1 MFVFKKALPRRTVLR
16 GLGATVALPLLE
28 AMVPAM
34 TASAKTVANPPKR
47 FGAVFVPLGER
58 PGFWKPET
66 VGSDFEFTP
75 ILAPIEKF
83 REHVTVISELC
94 DPIDGHAVTVSAWL
108 SGTVPKKT
116 FAEDVYSGETV
127 DQVIARRIGQETP
140 LPSLELATE
149 DFTGYIGGCDTQYSC
164 AYMNTISWSSATTP
178 VPMEINPRV
187 VFERMF
193 GRPGTAAQRQQR
205 MRTDKSILD
214 SLVDDVKELG
224 HELGARDLGRLNEYL
239 DHVREIE
246 RRIQMSENAGASSL
260 ANMDAPFGIPESWE
274 EHARLMF
281 ELAALAYE
289 ADITRVAS
297 FMMAKDASM
306 ISYTNL
312 GISEPHHSMT
322 HHLELTEN
330 IENLVKINTYHMT
343 LFAEFIERL
352 SSTPDGDGSLLD
364 HSLILFGSGMSEAN
378 IHSRLD
384 IPTLLI
390 GGHSAGFKGNRHVQ
404 TAPETPFAN
413 CLLTL
418 ANIYGCERES
428 FGTLSTGE
436 LTL

>member
-1 MFVFKKALPRRTVLR
+1 MFISKKALARRTVLR
-16 GLGATVALPLLE
+16 GLGASVALPFLE

-34 TASAKTVANPPKR
+34 TAHAQTAANPPKR

-58 PGFWKPET
+58 PGFFKPDT
-66 VGSDFEFTP
+66 VGADFKFTP
-75 ILAPIEKF
+75 ILKPLEKF
-83 REHVTVISELC
+83 RDHVTVISEMC

-108 SGTVPKKT
+108 SGAEPKKT
-116 FAEDVYSGETV
+116 FAEDVYSGETL
-127 DQVIARRIGQETP
+127 DQVIARQIGQETP

-178 VPMEINPRV
+178 APMEINPRV

-205 MRTDKSILD
+205 MQTDKSILD
-214 SLVDDVKELG
+214 SLAEDVQDLG
-224 HELGARDLGRLNEYL
+224 HGLGARDRSRLSEYL

-246 RRIQMSENAGASSL
+246 RRIELSEKAGASSL
-260 ANMDAPFGIPESWE
+260 QEVDAPFGIPESWE

-289 ADITRVAS
+289 ADITRVMS
-297 FMMAKDASM
+297 YMMAKDASM

-330 IENLVKINTYHMT
+330 IQNLVKINTYHMM
-343 LFAEFIERL
+343 LFAEFVERL
-352 SSTPDGDGSLLD
+352 SKTPDGDGSLLD

-384 IPTLLI
+384 IPTLLV
-390 GGHSAGFKGNRHVQ
+390 GGHSVGFKGNRHVK

-436 LTL
+436 LSI

>member
-1 MFVFKKALPRRTVLR
+1 MFIVKKMLPRRTVLR
-16 GLGATVALPLLE
+16 GLGAAVALPFLE

-47 FGAVFVPLGER
+47 FGVVFVPLGER
-58 PGFWKPET
+58 PGFWTPAA
-66 VGSDFEFTP
+66 VGADFEFTP
-75 ILAPIEKF
+75 ILKPLEKF
-83 REHVTVISELC
+83 REHVTVVSELC

-108 SGTVPKKT
+108 SGTEPKKT
-116 FAEDVYSGETV
+116 FAEDVHSGETL
-127 DQVIARRIGQETP
+127 DQVIARKIGQETP

-164 AYMNTISWSSATTP
+164 AYMNTVSWSSATTP

-205 MRTDKSILD
+205 MQTDKSILD
-214 SLVDDVKELG
+214 SLAADVADLERG
-224 HELGARDLGRLNEYL
+224 LGARDADRLSEYL

-246 RRIQMSENAGASSL
+246 RRIQMSEKAGASSL
-260 ANMDAPFGIPESWE
+260 QEVDAPFGIPEAWE

-289 ADITRVAS
+289 ADITRVMS
-297 FMMAKDASM
+297 YMMAKDASM

-312 GISEPHHSMT
+312 GLSEPHHSMT

-330 IENLVKINTYHMT
+330 VQNLVKINTYHMM

-352 SSTPDGDGSLLD
+352 SKTPDGDGSLLD

-384 IPTLLI
+384 IPTMLV
-390 GGHSAGFKGNRHVQ
+390 GGHSVGFKGNRHVQ
-404 TAPETPFAN
+404 TAPKTPFAN

-436 LTL
+436 LSL

>member
-1 MFVFKKALPRRTVLR
+1 MFIFKKALPRRTVLK
-16 GLGATVALPLLE
+16 GLGATLALPFLE

-34 TASAKTVANPPKR
+34 TAHAKTVANPPKR
-47 FGAVFVPLGER
+47 FGVVFVPLGER
-58 PGFWKPET
+58 PGFWTPAT

-75 ILAPIEKF
+75 ILKPIEKF

-108 SGTVPKKT
+108 SGTEPKKT
-116 FAEDVYSGETV
+116 FAEDVLNGETL
-127 DQVIARRIGQETP
+127 DQVIAGKIGQETS

-164 AYMNTISWSSATTP
+164 AYMNTLSWSSATTP

-205 MRTDKSILD
+205 MQTDKSILD
-214 SLVDDVKELG
+214 SLAEDVAELERG
-224 HELGARDLGRLNEYL
+224 LGARDAGRLSEYL
-239 DHVREIE
+239 AHVREIE
-246 RRIQMSENAGASSL
+246 RRIQMSEKAGASSL
-260 ANMDAPFGIPESWE
+260 RELDAPFGIPEAWE

-289 ADITRVAS
+289 ADITRVMS
-297 FMMAKDASM
+297 YMMAKDASM

-312 GISEPHHSMT
+312 GLSEPHHSMT

-330 IENLVKINTYHMT
+330 VQNLVKINTYHMM

-352 SSTPDGDGSLLD
+352 SKTPDGDGSLLD

-384 IPTLLI
+384 IPTLLV
-390 GGHSAGFKGNRHVQ
+390 GGHSVGFKGNRHVQ
-404 TAPETPFAN
+404 TAKETPFAN

-418 ANIYGCERES
+418 ANVYGCERAS

-436 LTL
+436 LSL

>member
-1 MFVFKKALPRRTVLR
+1 MFISRKALPRRTVLR
-16 GLGATVALPLLE
+16 GLGAAVALPFLE

-58 PGFWKPET
+58 PGYWKPDT

-75 ILAPIEKF
+75 ILKPIEKF
-83 REHVTVISELC
+83 RDHVTVISELC
-94 DPIDGHAVTVSAWL
+94 DPLDGHAVTVSAWL
-108 SGTVPKKT
+108 SGTEPKKT

-127 DQVIARRIGQETP
+127 DQVIARKIGQETP

-164 AYMNTISWSSATTP
+164 AYMNTISWSSPTTP

-193 GRPGTAAQRQQR
+193 GRPGTAEQRQQR
-205 MRTDKSILD
+205 MQTDKSILD
-214 SLVDDVKELG
+214 SLADDVKELG
-224 HELGARDLGRLNEYL
+224 HGLGARDRSRLNEYL

-246 RRIQMSENAGASSL
+246 RRIQMSEKAGASSL
-260 ANMDAPFGIPESWE
+260 KDVDAPFGIPESWE

-289 ADITRVAS
+289 ADITRVIS
-297 FMMAKDASM
+297 YMMAKDASM

-322 HHLELTEN
+322 HHLELVEN
-330 IENLVKINTYHMT
+330 IEHLVRINTYHMT

-352 SSTPDGDGSLLD
+352 GKTPDGDGSLLD

-384 IPTLLI
+384 IPTLLV
-390 GGHSAGFKGNRHVQ
+390 GGHGVGFEGDRHVQ

-418 ANIYGCERES
+418 ANIYGCELER

-436 LTL
+436 LSL

>member
-1 MFVFKKALPRRTVLR
+1 MFITKKALPRRTVLR
-16 GLGATVALPLLE
+16 GLGATLALPLLE

-34 TASAKTVANPPKR
+34 TATAKTVANPPKR
-47 FGAVFVPLGER
+47 FGVVFVPLGER
-58 PGFWKPET
+58 PGFWTPST
-66 VGSDFEFTP
+66 VGADFEFTP
-75 ILAPIEKF
+75 ILKPIEKF
-83 REHVTVISELC
+83 RDHVTVISELC
-94 DPIDGHAVTVSAWL
+94 DPLDGHAVTVSAWL

-116 FAEDVYSGETV
+116 FAEDVYNGETL
-127 DQVIARRIGQETP
+127 DQVIAGRIGQETP

-187 VFERMF
+187 VFERLF

-205 MRTDKSILD
+205 MQTNKSILD
-214 SLVDDVKELG
+214 SLADDVKDLQRG
-224 HELGARDLGRLNEYL
+224 LAARDLVRLDEYL
-239 DHVREIE
+239 EHVREVE
-246 RRIQMSENAGASSL
+246 RRIDMSEKSDAGML
-260 ANMDAPFGIPESWE
+260 LEVDAPFGIPEAWE

-281 ELAALAYE
+281 ELQALAYE

-330 IENLVKINTYHMT
+330 IQHLVRINTYHMS

-352 SSTPDGDGSLLD
+352 STTPDGDGSVLD

-384 IPTLLI
+384 IPTLLV
-390 GGHSAGFKGNRHVQ
+390 GGHSVGFKGNRHVQ
-404 TAPETPFAN
+404 NAPETPFAN

-418 ANIYGCERES
+418 ANAYGCERES

-436 LTL
+436 LSL

>member
-1 MFVFKKALPRRTVLR
+1 MFISRKALPRRTVLR
-16 GLGATVALPLLE
+16 GLGATLALPLLE

-47 FGAVFVPLGER
+47 FGVVFVPLGER
-58 PGFWKPET
+58 PGFWTPAT

-75 ILAPIEKF
+75 ILKPIEKY
-83 REHVTVISELC
+83 REHVTVVSELC
-94 DPIDGHAVTVSAWL
+94 NPLDGHAVSVSAWL
-108 SGTVPKKT
+108 SGAVPKKT

-187 VFERMF
+187 VFERLF

-205 MRTDKSILD
+205 MQTSKSILD
-214 SLVDDVKELG
+214 SLTDDVRELERG
-224 HELGARDLGRLNEYL
+224 LGARDLGRLDEYL
-239 DHVREIE
+239 HHVREVE
-246 RRIQMSENAGASSL
+246 RRIEMSEKAGANSL
-260 ANMDAPFGIPESWE
+260 LEVDAPFGIPESWE
-274 EHARLMF
+274 EHTRQMF
-281 ELAALAYE
+281 ELAALSYE

-312 GISEPHHSMT
+312 GISEPHHSTT
-322 HHLELTEN
+322 HHLELAES
-330 IENLVKINTYHMT
+330 IPNLVKINTYHMT

-352 SSTPDGDGSLLD
+352 STTPDGDGSLLD

-378 IHSRLD
+378 THSRLD
-384 IPTLLI
+384 LPTLLV
-390 GGHSAGFKGNRHVQ
+390 GGHSVGFEGNRHVR
-404 TAPETPFAN
+404 TEPETPFAN

-418 ANIYGCERES
+418 ANIYGCELES

>member
-1 MFVFKKALPRRTVLR
+1 MFIFKKALPRRAVLR
-16 GLGATVALPLLE
+16 GLGATVALPFLE

-58 PGFWKPET
+58 PGFWKPDA
-66 VGSDFEFTP
+66 VGADFEFTP
-75 ILAPIEKF
+75 ILKPLEKF
-83 REHVTVISELC
+83 REHVTLISELC

-108 SGTVPKKT
+108 SGTMPKKT

-127 DQVIARRIGQETP
+127 DQVIARKIGQETP

-187 VFERMF
+187 VFERLF

-205 MRTDKSILD
+205 MQTDKSILD
-214 SLVDDVKELG
+214 SLVDDVKDLERG
-224 HELGARDLGRLNEYL
+224 LGARDVGRLNEYL

-246 RRIQMSENAGASSL
+246 RRIEIAEKAGGSSL
-260 ANMDAPFGIPESWE
+260 AAVDAPFGIPESWE

-289 ADITRVAS
+289 ADLTRVMS

-330 IENLVKINTYHMT
+330 IQHLVKINTYHMM

-352 SSTPDGDGSLLD
+352 SKTPDGDGSLLD
-364 HSLILFGSGMSEAN
+364 HSLILFGSGMGEAN

-384 IPTLLI
+384 IPTLLV
-390 GGHSAGFKGNRHVQ
+390 GGHSVGFKGNRHVQ

>member
-1 MFVFKKALPRRTVLR
+1 MFISKKALPRRTVLR
-16 GLGATVALPLLE
+16 GLGATLALPLLE

-47 FGAVFVPLGER
+47 FGVVFVPLGER
-58 PGFWKPET
+58 PGYWTPAT

-75 ILAPIEKF
+75 ILKPIEKF
-83 REHVTVISELC
+83 REHVTVLSELC

-116 FAEDVYSGETV
+116 FAEDVYNGETV
-127 DQVIARRIGQETP
+127 DQVIAGRIGQETP

-187 VFERMF
+187 VFERLF

-205 MRTDKSILD
+205 MQTNKSILD
-214 SLVDDVKELG
+214 SLTEDVKDLERG
-224 HELGARDLGRLNEYL
+224 LGARDLGRLSEYL
-239 DHVREIE
+239 DHVREVE
-246 RRIQMSENAGASSL
+246 RRIEMSEKSGASSL
-260 ANMDAPFGIPESWE
+260 KNVDAPFGIPESWE

-281 ELAALAYE
+281 ELAALSYE
-289 ADITRVAS
+289 SDITRVAS

-322 HHLELTEN
+322 HHLELEEN
-330 IENLVKINTYHMT
+330 VRNLVKLNTYHMT

-352 SSTPDGDGSLLD
+352 STTPDGDGSLLD

-384 IPTLLI
+384 IPTLLV
-390 GGHSAGFKGNRHVQ
+390 GGHSVGFKGNRHVQ
-404 TAPETPFAN
+404 TKSETPFAN

-418 ANIYGCERES
+418 ANIYGCELES